1 MTAPTLPSR
10 RPAQAATRAARRF
23 GVGTLLLAVVGAACD
38 GRRQADPSEG
48 VVASAANGLAVGVS
62 SSEARF
68 VTNVDGFQGPESVRY
83 DPDQDLFFVSSMTGY
98 GSVKDGNGMISRFR
112 ASGGHEVETFA
123 EGGKNGVEL
132 NAPKGM
138 ALHGD
143 TLWVADV
150 EVLRAFDRH
159 SGAPLAAVDFAPVKV
174 TLLNDVAV
182 GPDGAI
188 YVTDTGILMS
198 EVGVVYLGG
207 DRIFRVG
214 ANRSITVVDS
224 GPALRRPNGITWDA
238 TGKRWI
244 VVSFDPFQGEVAAIV
259 PGERGRQVLRRG
271 KGKLDGVEMLPNGGI
286 LFSSWADSSIHILEN
301 GRDRQLVRE
310 VPEPADIGV
319 DTRRARVAIPLSTLG
334 RVQLWSLGSAGQ
346 PRRETAADSRR

>member
-1 MTAPTLPSR
+1 MTAHLVPSK
-10 RPAQAATRAARRF
+10 QAAHAA
-23 GVGTLLLAVVGAACD
+23 GIAALAALVAVVFGACTD
-38 GRRQADPSEG
+38 RREADPSAG

-68 VTNVDGFQGPESVRY
+68 IANLDGFQGPESVRY
-83 DPDQDLFFVSSMTGY
+83 DPEQDLFFVSNMTGY
-98 GSVKDGNGMISRFR
+98 GSVKDGNGYISRLAAAGAR
-112 ASGGHEVETFA
+112 GA
-123 EGGKNGVEL
+123 EIFVQGGKNGVEL
-132 NAPKGM
+132 HAPKGM

-150 EVLRAFDRH
+150 DVLRAFDRRT
-159 SGAPLAAVDFAPVKV
+159 GAPLASVDFKPVNV
-174 TLLNDVAV
+174 TLLNDVAT

-198 EVGVVYLGG
+198 EVGVVYVGG

-214 ANRSITVVDS
+214 PNRSIAVVDS
-224 GPALRRPNGITWDA
+224 GPALRRPNGITWDS

-244 VVSFDPFQGEVAAIV
+244 VVSFDPFQGEVAAIA

-271 KGKLDGVEMLPNGGI
+271 LGKLDGVEVLPSGAI
-286 LFSSWADSSIHILEN
+286 LFASWADSSVHALAN

-319 DTRRARVAIPLSTLG
+319 DTRRGRLAIPLSTLG
-334 RVQLWSLGSAGQ
+334 RVQLWSLGRLGQ
-346 PRRETAADSRR
+346 PAPVVGAASRR